1 MDEEIKIF
9 NIKEYRKAKADDTKL
24 DAETLKVWNFAGE
37 IETAIINGLK
47 TIPSIQITGV
57 LANRL
62 GEMLRYTRVE
72 IGVDATEQI
81 VEMVK
86 KYSK

>member
-24 DAETLKVWNFAGE
+24 DAEAVKVWNFAGE
-37 IETAIINGLK
+37 IETVIINGLK
-47 TIPSIQITGV
+47 TIPSVQITGV

-62 GEMLRYTRVE
+62 GEMLRYMRVE
-72 IGVDATEQI
+72 TGVDATEQI
-81 VEMVK
+81 VQMVK